1 MLPYWLLLGLFS
13 VGAIYFEGRRLQDLP
28 VMPMAVA
35 SVLAVLMIGFRYKVG
50 SDWEPYRLIFWEIRF
65 SSLGDAI
72 LRSDPSYGLLN
83 WLVRRVGLDL
93 WAVNLVCGAIFMV
106 GLHRFARRQSSPWL
120 VMAAA
125 VPYLIIVVGMGYNRQ
140 ATALGLAL
148 LALNAIQIRKFGWF
162 LGFMLLAA
170 TFHRSSLLLLPIV
183 ALSYSQNRLLTGLLA
198 ALTTGIGYFFIVA
211 PEVDTYISRY
221 SGAEQGA
228 IESQGTVVRVLM
240 NVLPA
245 VLFFGFR
252 SHFPAHGEYTK
263 IWRNF
268 SLIALVSLAAL
279 VYFGNNTAVDRL
291 SIYLVPLQLFVL
303 GNLPAALG
311 GRGRSSWLVTMLI
324 VFYAAV
330 IQVVWLM
337 LSSNAKFWLPY
348 RLFPL

>member
-28 VMPMAVA
+28 VLPM
-35 SVLAVLMIGFRYKVG
+35 VLASAFTAIMIGLRYEVG

-65 SSLGDAI
+65 SSLGEAI

-83 WLVRRVGLDL
+83 WLVRRAGLDL
-93 WAVNLVCGAIFMV
+93 WAVNLACGAIFMV
-106 GLHRFARRQSSPWL
+106 GLHRFARRQASPWL

-125 VPYLIIVVGMGYNRQ
+125 TPYLIIVVGMGYNRQ

-148 LALNAIQIRKFGWF
+148 LALNAIQVRKFGWF

-183 ALSYSQNRLLTGLLA
+183 ALSYSHNRLLTGFLA
-198 ALTTGIGYFFIVA
+198 ALATGIGYFFIVA

-221 SGAEQGA
+221 GGAEQGA

-240 NVLPA
+240 NLLPA
-245 VLFFGFR
+245 ILFFGFR
-252 SHFPAHGEYTK
+252 ARFPANAEYTK

-268 SLIALVSLAAL
+268 SFFALVSLAAL

-303 GNLPAALG
+303 GNLPSALG
-311 GRGRSSWLVTMLI
+311 GGRGTSRLATMLI
-324 VFYAAV
+324 VSYAAV

-337 LSSNAKFWLPY
+337 LASNAKFWLPY